1 MLSLLNLIESNLDGN
16 KKAINLQSLNKS
28 IDIENKNKI
37 LIKMKDYLHDID
49 IVNQILPDFTHSPKI
64 SDAFG

>member
-16 KKAINLQSLNKS
+16 KKAINLQTLNKS

-37 LIKMKDYLHDID
+37 LMKMKDYLHDID